1 MNVILQAAK
10 PTIHIIMEK
19 ENNTLQERDNIMEEA
34 VSTTPQESSTVVE
47 ESTEAP
53 AQEESTEA
61 PAQEEHSESVGE
73 ERTEEPMQEECT
85 EEPMQEKSTEET
97 ANSPIT
103 AEGIMKSIVE
113 HIANCLDADNQ
124 LNQSE
129 KTEATELLTQ
139 FVKAVAG
146 GSLDTPSLQWLH
158 NALHYNRDLA
168 QAAHDGEVR
177 GRNARIDELLQQH
190 KQSTDIHHLGSTAH
204 VSRPPLPPHII
215 GGLSAADRQTIWER
229 GREKRVRH

>member
-19 ENNTLQERDNIMEEA
+19 ENTLQERDNIMEEA

-53 AQEESTEA
+53 AQEESTEV

-73 ERTEEPMQEECT
+73 ERTEEPMQE
-85 EEPMQEKSTEET
+85 KSTAET

-103 AEGIMKSIVE
+103 AEEILKNIVE
-113 HIANCLDADNQ
+113 HIANSLDADNQ

-129 KTEATELLTQ
+129 KTEAAELLTQ

-158 NALHYNRDLA
+158 NALHYERDLA

-177 GRNARIDELLQQH
+177 GRNARIDELFQQH

-229 GREKRVRH
+229 GLEKRVR

>member
-19 ENNTLQERDNIMEEA
+19 ENTTLQERDNIMEEA

-53 AQEESTEA
+53 AQEE
-61 PAQEEHSESVGE
+61 HSESVGE
-73 ERTEEPMQEECT
+73 ERTEETTQEEY
-85 EEPMQEKSTEET
+85 TEET

-113 HIANCLDADNQ
+113 HIANSLDADNQ

-158 NALHYNRDLA
+158 NALHYERDLA

-177 GRNARIDELLQQH
+177 GRNARIDELFQQH

>member
-19 ENNTLQERDNIMEEA
+19 ENTTLQEKDNIMEEA

-53 AQEESTEA
+53 AHEESTEA

-73 ERTEEPMQEECT
+73 ERTEEPTQEEY
-85 EEPMQEKSTEET
+85 TEET

-103 AEGIMKSIVE
+103 AEEILKNIVE
-113 HIANCLDADNQ
+113 HIANSLDADNQ

-129 KTEATELLTQ
+129 KTEAAELLTQ

-158 NALHYNRDLA
+158 NALHYERDLA

-177 GRNARIDELLQQH
+177 GRNARIDELFQQH

-204 VSRPPLPPHII
+204 VSRPPLPQHII

>member
-1 MNVILQAAK
+1 MTWHERRMNVILQAAK

-19 ENNTLQERDNIMEEA
+19 ENTTLQERDNIMEEA

-61 PAQEEHSESVGE
+61 PTQEEHSESVGE
-73 ERTEEPMQEECT
+73 ERT

-113 HIANCLDADNQ
+113 HIANCLNADNQ

-158 NALHYNRDLA
+158 NALHYDRDLA

>member
-1 MNVILQAAK
+1 
-10 PTIHIIMEK
+10 MEK
-19 ENNTLQERDNIMEEA
+19 ENTTLQERDNIMEEV
-34 VSTTPQESSTVVE
+34 VSTTPQESSTAQKEQNTMEEKTNEENGQGTHETAVE

-53 AQEESTEA
+53 A
-61 PAQEEHSESVGE
+61 HK
-73 ERTEEPMQEECT
+73 ERTEEDIEEC
-85 EEPMQEKSTEET
+85 TEET

-103 AEGIMKSIVE
+103 AEEIMKSIVE

-158 NALHYNRDLA
+158 NALHYDRDLA

-190 KQSTDIHHLGSTAH
+190 KQSTDIHHLGNTAH
-204 VSRPPLPPHII
+204 VSRPPLPQHII